1 MFRCTEIQER
11 SQGQENDALFPGL
24 AFTAL
29 FQKKFLLPEYKMSTQ
44 RVRANTRDGCSFF
57 VNINTTVSIAD
68 FFQESGAQVAL
79 LPAGVSNSSNAV
91 GTVLLRDM
99 GKTIVVPGSGKGS
112 IPRRLRKVQV
122 VAAGNAVRGEAGFGV
137 AYIELGNRTGGPDG
151 ITSNANVLQWAS
163 INLPAYS

>member
-57 VNINTTVSIAD
+57 VNINTTVSVAD
-68 FFQESGAQVAL
+68 FFQESGAQVAQI
-79 LPAGVSNSSNAV
+79 AGLGTNPTV
-91 GTVLLRDM
+91 GSVLLRDM
-99 GKTIVVPGSGKGS
+99 GKTIVVPGSGTGS

-122 VAAGNAVRGEAGFGV
+122 VAAGNAVIGEAGFGV
-137 AYIELGNRTGGPDG
+137 AYIELGNRTGGALG
-151 ITSNANVLQWAS
+151 LTSTANVLEWAS